1 MKENDERKKC
11 KIKLASVLQR
21 ETLHQREDYSH
32 VMWWLHF
39 DYAWSHIN
47 EKFIFLT
54 WTSLSTVLFFY
65 SINASS
71 CELCE
76 AYSDKMEKHFGRFI
90 IFVSAPL
97 NLPNI
102 FINQFDL
109 STNTQNS
116 SRVTSLKAMGQAKFE
131 YAFEFLFLVHTKKIS
146 LLLSFYF
153 HVILEHLLKPLYK
166 QIFGSK
172 GSLFCDWGRLNF
184 QAFEWRGI

>member
-1 MKENDERKKC
+1 MLCDGCILITRDRISMKNSFSFPLN
-11 KIKLASVLQR
+11 KLIDCFV
-21 ETLHQREDYSH
+21 
-32 VMWWLHF
+32 
-39 DYAWSHIN
+39 
-47 EKFIFLT
+47 
-54 WTSLSTVLFFY
+54 FFY

-131 YAFEFLFLVHTKKIS
+131 YPFEFLFLV
-146 LLLSFYF
+146 F
-153 HVILEHLLKPLYK
+153 
-166 QIFGSK
+166 
-172 GSLFCDWGRLNF
+172 
-184 QAFEWRGI
+184 A